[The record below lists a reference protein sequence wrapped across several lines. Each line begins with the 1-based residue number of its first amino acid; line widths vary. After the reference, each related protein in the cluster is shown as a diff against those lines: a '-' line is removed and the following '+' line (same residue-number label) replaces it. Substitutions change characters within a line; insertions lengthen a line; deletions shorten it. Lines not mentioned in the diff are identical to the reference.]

1 MSSHHW
7 SNCSPQSRP
16 PGRSSVS
23 VENPKN
29 AHMSVTAAVD
39 GFTSAASSPRVR
51 AWVRSR
57 VAGQGPDDERRGHDC
72 VDTSALRPQSG
83 ARARHD
89 VLAEGARDTEAQDDQ
104 FLQGIP
110 GAVWGAASC
119 GQVANCSRATA
130 RASFSLLE

>member
-57 VAGQGPDDERRGHDC
+57 VAARDQTTNGVGTTASIPRRSVH
-72 VDTSALRPQSG
+72 S
-83 ARARHD
+83 RARHD

-110 GAVWGAASC
+110 GAV
-119 GQVANCSRATA
+119 
-130 RASFSLLE
+130 